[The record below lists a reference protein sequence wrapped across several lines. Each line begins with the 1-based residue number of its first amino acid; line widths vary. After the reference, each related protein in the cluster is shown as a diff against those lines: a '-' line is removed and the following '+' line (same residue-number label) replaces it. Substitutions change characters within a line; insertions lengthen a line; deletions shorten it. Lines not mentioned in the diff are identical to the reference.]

1 MPFQDVRGGSGLSGG
16 GPPGTLVFKAE
27 LALKGLEAL
36 RFGGGGPWNLLKK
49 PLQVLEFLEAPGGPW
64 RPLERPGGPW
74 RPLEAPGGP
83 WRPLQA
89 PGGPWRPLEAP
100 GGPWR
105 PLEAPGG
112 PWRPLEA
119 PGGPPAA
126 GLKNL
131 INSRN
136 GN

>member
-1 MPFQDVRGGSGLSGG
+1 MEAPGGFGGSEV
-16 GPPGTLVFKAE
+16 PE
-27 LALKGLEAL
+27 
-36 RFGGGGPWNLLKK
+36 GPWS
-49 PLQVLEFLEAPGGPW
+49 GGPW
-64 RPLERPGGPW
+64 RPC
-74 RPLEAPGGP
+74 
-83 WRPLQA
+83 RPLQA
-89 PGGPWRPLEAP
+89 WVSKKEVLEAP

-136 GN
+136 GNQVGAPFSI